1 MSISV
6 DMHNFTF
13 KSYSMS
19 KFIKNKLKAI
29 RSLLSLYKLDKNE
42 QQFIK
47 EFPSKENQSNKQ
59 SGKIILFQMPMD
71 YYYLAHFALIAKQ
84 YKLKG
89 YKLVGLWPMNVYPK
103 TKNNYGCLKN
113 IRIDI
118 LNSLQYTIL
127 KHKWIKLYRSI
138 GIENCIDLDQISLLK
153 KIQSNKKAQLIFSS
167 LTNKDSLYNLNL
179 NDLNCGDLIYDTYL
193 RFRAES
199 TIDIHDSFLKHL
211 IYKSL
216 VANIRVSEYCNKN
229 GVKKFYS
236 SYSSYIQH
244 GIPVRTMLKRNVAV
258 FTDGNL
264 SQYGKKV
271 TLEDYYHTAN
281 YHNYRN
287 DFALLTQQADKLAQA
302 DDMLKKRF
310 SGNIDSV
317 TSYMKNSAYGTQ
329 IGQLQISGAEGV
341 VFLHDFF
348 DSPHCYSWMIFLDFW
363 EWALFTLQLISEYNL
378 NIAVKPHPNQ
388 RVESLEVV
396 QTLKQMFPNIIWI
409 DQSISNSQIFAS
421 GIKYGISIYGT
432 VLHELAYHNIVAIA
446 AGDNPHISFD
456 FVYTARS
463 QEEYK
468 QLILNAPNLKVAV
481 DAKKQVQIFC
491 YMHALNH
498 NDAII
503 SKARDLEL
511 RSLNPEN
518 SLSLIKFLALINTHK
533 GPKI

>member
-19 KFIKNKLKAI
+19 KFIKNKLSII
-29 RSLLSLYKLDKNE
+29 RFLFSLYKLDENE
-42 QQFIK
+42 QQFIRDFSPK
-47 EFPSKENQSNKQ
+47 SQNTAPKTDKT
-59 SGKIILFQMPMD
+59 IVFQMPID
-71 YYYLAHFALIAKQ
+71 YYYLAHFALIAKR
-84 YKLKG
+84 YKSEG
-89 YKLVGLWPMNVYPK
+89 YKLVGLWPMNIFPK
-103 TKNNYGCLKN
+103 SKNNHSYLKN

-118 LNSLQYTIL
+118 LNLLQYTTL

-138 GIENCIDLDQISLLK
+138 GMEHFIDLDQVSLF
-153 KIQSNKKAQLIFSS
+153 NKVKCYKESQLVFAQLKD
-167 LTNKDSLYNLNL
+167 KDSLFKLNIGGL
-179 NDLNCGDLIYDTYL
+179 DCGDLIYDTYL
-193 RFRAES
+193 RYRAQP
-199 TIDIHDSFLKHL
+199 TLDIQDDFLQHL

-216 VANIRVSEYCNKN
+216 VANIMVSKYCATHSIER
-229 GVKKFYS
+229 FYS
-236 SYSSYIQH
+236 SYSSYIHH
-244 GIPVRTMLKRNVAV
+244 GIPVRLMLKNHIKV

-264 SQYGKKV
+264 SQYGKQL
-271 TLEDYYHTAN
+271 TLDDYYHTAN
-281 YHNYRN
+281 YRNYRN

-317 TSYMKNSAYGTQ
+317 TSYMKNSAYGAKVSP
-329 IGQLQISGAEGV
+329 LEMNGAEGV
-341 VFLHDFF
+341 IFLHDFF

-456 FVYTARS
+456 FVYTAQS
-463 QEEYK
+463 KDEYK
-468 QLILNAPNLKVAV
+468 QLILNALNLKLEK
-481 DAKKQVQIFC
+481 DAKEQVKMFC

-498 NDAII
+498 NDAIV
-503 SKARDLEL
+503 SNARALEL
-511 RSLNPEN
+511 RKLDPDN
-518 SLSLIKFLALINTHK
+518 SCSLIKLLDLFNKHK
-533 GPKI
+533 GTKV